1 MKQPK
6 QLTKADEEF
15 CAVAGVAGVLLAI
28 ACLFQNLY
36 ISPGHWITLVITAIF
51 LFSITAFVLFVRKS
65 TAAFLCVCISA
76 LLLLF
81 SYLILLII
89 AIFVLKLLIFSWIF
103 MILLVYNIT
112 IAIVIF
118 AKDIPS
124 KLVLRKQTLLAEE
137 AYWNEK
143 L

>member
-6 QLTKADEEF
+6 QLTKGDEEF
-15 CAVAGVAGVLLAI
+15 CAVAGVAGVVLAI

-36 ISPGHWITLVITAIF
+36 ISPGHWITLVVTAIF
-51 LFSITAFVLFVRKS
+51 LSSITAFILLVRKS

-76 LLLLF
+76 LLLF
-81 SYLILLII
+81 GYMILLIV
-89 AIFVLKLLIFSWIF
+89 AIFVLQLLIFSWIF
-103 MILLVYNIT
+103 LILLVYNIT

-137 AYWNEK
+137 AYWYEK

>member
-15 CAVAGVAGVLLAI
+15 CAVAGVAGVVLAI

-36 ISPGHWITLVITAIF
+36 ISPGHWITLVVTAIF
-51 LFSITAFVLFVRKS
+51 LFSITAFVLLVRKS

-76 LLLLF
+76 LLLF

-89 AIFVLKLLIFSWIF
+89 AIFVLQLLIFSWIF

-124 KLVLRKQTLLAEE
+124 KLVFRKQTLLAEE

>member
-15 CAVAGVAGVLLAI
+15 CAVTGVAGVVLAI

-36 ISPGHWITLVITAIF
+36 ISPGHWITLVVTAIF
-51 LFSITAFVLFVRKS
+51 LFSITAFTLLVRKS
-65 TAAFLCVCISA
+65 TKAFLCVCISA
-76 LLLLF
+76 LLLF
-81 SYLILLII
+81 GYMILLIV
-89 AIFVLKLLIFSWIF
+89 AIFVLQLLIFSWIF
-103 MILLVYNIT
+103 LILLVYNIT